1 MALYDLKFIDCWFRN
16 YNASVN
22 HSEMDGK
29 KFIEMCFYNENDL
42 EHTLNLDI
50 STAIKFAK
58 TLRTE
63 INKAKEVQNG

>member
-1 MALYDLKFIDCWFRN
+1 MALYDLKFIDCWFKCN
-16 YNASVN
+16 NASVN

-29 KFIEMCFYNENDL
+29 KFIEMCFYIEDEL
-42 EHTLNLDI
+42 EHTFNLDI

-63 INKAKEVQNG
+63 INKAKEAQNG